1 MSQLSDLANSIY
13 ASEFDS
19 DPDSIN
25 LTLLEAWLVENLG
38 LLNTLLNTSFSGVD
52 PCLGLEEIAI
62 YKQIYLTNYYTKQ
75 ARNVLR
81 GITSTSSSD
90 NIIMVADEGNRI
102 QFTNKNEVGKTYR
115 DIAKDSKAVLDML
128 VAKYNI
134 YAAKPLQV
142 VGIESGQTDFYDAGE
157 ECEACEQD
165 EAHENDIL
173 DGGEDNV

>member
-1 MSQLSDLANSIY
+1 MSQLGELADSIF
-13 ASEFDS
+13 STEFDS
-19 DPDSIN
+19 DTDATNASLILGW
-25 LTLLEAWLVENLG
+25 LTENLG
-38 LLNTLLNTSFSGVD
+38 LLNTLINTSFSGVD
-52 PCLGLEEIAI
+52 PGFGLEEIAI
-62 YKQIYLTNYYTKQ
+62 YKQLYITNYYNKQ

-81 GITSTSSSD
+81 GIISTNSSD

-115 DIAKDSKAVLDML
+115 DIAKDSKSTLDSL

-142 VGIESGQTDFYDAGE
+142 TGVEASPQIYDAGE
-157 ECEACEQD
+157 CHEEAD

-173 DGGEDNV
+173 DGGSDDV